1 MTAADNPATPTSTTT
16 TNAPNAMIPR
26 AIALFD
32 RSVEVLACIILI
44 ALLCCVAL
52 GVVTRSLGDPL
63 IWTDEISRFL
73 MIWLAVFGWI
83 LATRRRTHVRIRFF
97 QDLLPKPAW
106 TAAETIIQLA
116 LLVFGLCT
124 AVYGVSLTLR
134 NLDLEATT
142 VPISFAWMY
151 APMVL
156 AGAVTAAQAVS
167 ELSNIGGRKPT
178 VSPLNEGTV
187 E

>member
-1 MTAADNPATPTSTTT
+1 
-16 TNAPNAMIPR
+16 MILR

-32 RSVEVLACIILI
+32 RSVEVLACTILI
-44 ALLCCVAL
+44 ALLCCVTL
-52 GVVTRSLGDPL
+52 GVITRSLGDPL

-106 TAAETIIQLA
+106 AVAEFLIQVA

-151 APMVL
+151 APMVI
-156 AGAVTAAQAVS
+156 AGAVTTAQATA
-167 ELSNIGGRKPT
+167 ELCNISGRKPAA
-178 VSPLNEGTV
+178 SPLNESTV

>member
-1 MTAADNPATPTSTTT
+1 MMRRVLP
-16 TNAPNAMIPR
+16 
-26 AIALFD
+26 LFD
-32 RSVEVLACIILI
+32 RSVEVLACTILI
-44 ALLCCVAL
+44 ALLSCVTL
-52 GVVTRSLGDPL
+52 GVVTRGLGDPL
-63 IWTDEISRFL
+63 IWTDEMSRFL

-106 TAAETIIQLA
+106 AAAEIVIQFA

-124 AVYGVSLTLR
+124 AAYGVSLTLR

-151 APMVL
+151 APMVI
-156 AGAVTAAQAVS
+156 AGVVTAVQAIS
-167 ELSNIGGRKPT
+167 ELRDVGSRAPAA
-178 VSPLNEGTV
+178 SPINESTV